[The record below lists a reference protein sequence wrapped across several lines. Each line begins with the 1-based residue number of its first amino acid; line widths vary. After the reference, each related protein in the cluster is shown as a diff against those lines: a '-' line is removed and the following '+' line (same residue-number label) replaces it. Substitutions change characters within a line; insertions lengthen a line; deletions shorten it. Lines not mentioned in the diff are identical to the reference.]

1 MTPAGAFELAR
12 AEDQR
17 AHAGSDGQHGELHAE
32 HGVEVQR
39 FHDGG
44 HGCIE
49 RGERHVEHDEHGEE
63 RQHTRIGEHVAFP
76 AVAAVRLEPVEVET
90 IRGSSGTSS
99 TVRSGTA
106 GRQSHVSIVRI
117 GRDDRDFAQY
127 RRLSVTQCEEHGT
140 AERAGEG
147 RHEQL

>member
-44 HGCIE
+44 HGCVE
-49 RGERHVEHDEHGEE
+49 CGERHVEHDEHGEK
-63 RQHTRIGEHVAFP
+63 RQHARIGEHIALV

-90 IRGSSGTSS
+90 IRGSSGT
-99 TVRSGTA
+99 SGTA

>member
-17 AHAGSDGQHGELHAE
+17 AHAGANGQHGQLHAE

-44 HGCIE
+44 HGRVE

-76 AVAAVRLEPVEVET
+76 AVAIARLEPIQIE
-90 IRGSSGTSS
+90 
-99 TVRSGTA
+99 TVRGNRGTSGTA
-106 GRQSHVSIVRI
+106 GRQSHVSIVRT